1 MSVFSCFPI
10 YLLLF
15 TIYLR
20 SILDVTPNSDTPHY
34 VA

>member
-15 TIYLR
+15 TIYLC
-20 SILDVTPNSDTPHY
+20 SIPGVTLNSDTPHY